1 MSSNTCKP
9 YAVRKDALRI
19 SNETFTDLERL
30 VVLTFDLYKKIHR
43 VATPYIAR
51 QMGSGVF
58 IPPSRELFSEN
69 IRVSNNLLESA
80 LFSKMVTSTI
90 DFYSKN
96 KGKKQLVEPH
106 PSLHHSVQ
114 FSSNQFRL
122 TEVENTKAIANILN
136 KKFNHEVKNLLQL
149 EILDQGNIKP
159 IYFDN
164 LKLEKFDYL
173 ILRPKMGKTGVPVVK
188 YWEALFYRQSHGY
201 LIDHVD
207 SEINPRYCGI
217 I

>member
-1 MSSNTCKP
+1 MSSNTDRP

-19 SNETFTDLERL
+19 SNENFTDLERL

-51 QMGSGVF
+51 QLGSGVF

-80 LFSKMVTSTI
+80 LFSKMVSSTI

-114 FSSNQFRL
+114 FSGNQFRL
-122 TEVENTKAIANILN
+122 TEVENTKAIANSLN
-136 KKFNHEVKNLLQL
+136 KKFNYEVKSLLQL

>member
-1 MSSNTCKP
+1 MSSNTDRP

-19 SNETFTDLERL
+19 STESFNDLERL

-43 VATPYIAR
+43 VAAPYIAR
-51 QMGSGVF
+51 QLGSGIF

-80 LFSKMVTSTI
+80 LFSRMVSSTI
-90 DFYSKN
+90 DFYSNN
-96 KGKKQLVEPH
+96 KGKKQLTEPH
-106 PSLHHSVQ
+106 PSLLHSVQ
-114 FSSNQFRL
+114 FSADKFRL
-122 TEVENTKAIANILN
+122 SEVENTKAIANSLN
-136 KKFNHEVKNLLQL
+136 KKFNYEVKSLLRL
-149 EILDQGNIKP
+149 DILDHGDIKP

-188 YWEALFYRQSHGY
+188 YWEALFYRKSYGY
-201 LIDHVD
+201 MIDHVD

>member
-1 MSSNTCKP
+1 MSSNTDRP

-19 SNETFTDLERL
+19 SNENFTDLERL

-51 QMGSGVF
+51 QLGSGVF
-58 IPPSRELFSEN
+58 IPPPRELFSEN
-69 IRVSNNLLESA
+69 IKVSNNLLESA

-114 FSSNQFRL
+114 FHSSQFRL
-122 TEVENTKAIANILN
+122 TEVENTKAIANSLN
-136 KKFNHEVKNLLQL
+136 KKFNYEVKSLLQL

-164 LKLEKFDYL
+164 LKFEKFDYL

-188 YWEALFYRQSHGY
+188 YWEALFYRQSYGY

>member
-1 MSSNTCKP
+1 MSSNTDRP

-51 QMGSGVF
+51 QLGSGVF

-80 LFSKMVTSTI
+80 LFSKMVSSTI

-114 FSSNQFRL
+114 FSSSQFKL
-122 TEVENTKAIANILN
+122 TEVENTKAIANSLN
-136 KKFNHEVKNLLQL
+136 KKFNYEVKSLLQL

-188 YWEALFYRQSHGY
+188 YWEALFYRQSYGY